1 MRHIFILIC
10 LLLAPVYVVAMPNA
24 EKVILVLDAS
34 GSMWGQVDSLPKIS
48 IARDVIKTLVKDW
61 DPEIDLGLMAYG
73 HRRKG
78 DCNDIEL
85 MVATGP
91 VSPSEIEKTITNIF
105 PKGKTPLTR
114 AVQLAAAEL
123 KYTEE
128 KATIILISDGI
139 ETCDLDPCEI
149 SQDLEKNGI
158 DFTAH
163 VIGFDIKESEA
174 VRQLTCIA
182 ENTGGK
188 FLSADN
194 ASQLKSSL
202 DATVKEIINAKS
214 HNVEL
219 VAVTIP
225 GGDPVLNV
233 TWSVYAADNPEGS
246 ALAWGKG
253 AVPAYTL
260 APGAYIARVKAI
272 DGQASAEQQFTVP
285 PKGLHREEVVIA
297 EEGVLQL
304 FAVNSPGDAPLSDV
318 RWTVKELKAQGLNG
332 SKAGKTL
339 MYGKGAQPEYR
350 LLPGSYIAEVQSTG
364 GKAAATQVVTV
375 RPGVLNRVEVVLERE
390 GIVRLTSRHTAAG
403 PALDGVSW
411 IVKDPESGETI
422 VYGKGATPE
431 YQLLP
436 GTYEAV
442 VKSVRGKATAIEEI
456 TVLPGTAQDITV
468 LLPEEGVVRPV
479 AVNSKGGR
487 PLTGVAWTIES
498 LPDNLEKGKTI
509 AYGGGATPEYQLLPG
524 RYLAKV
530 KSQGGKAVMEQE
542 IEVIAGIARKIE
554 VLLPEEGQVQLLAV
568 TEPGGNPLSEVAW
581 EVFTVVESQSMDKP
595 ELLVYGKGPT
605 PDYKLLPGTYEA
617 RVRSRKGVAR
627 ATKIFTL
634 KAGEKLSV
642 EVPFPREGI
651 IELRALFQSGVNPS
665 GINWEIFSKSD
676 LENTGAPK
684 RVQYGSGVSRSFTL
698 LPGKYLAVATFQ
710 RKKFEKEVEVLP
722 GQVVQEAIAVQ

>member
-1 MRHIFILIC
+1 MRGICILIC
-10 LLLAPVYVVAMPNA
+10 LLLAPVCVVAMPNA
-24 EKVILVLDAS
+24 EKVILILDAS
-34 GSMWGQVDSLPKIS
+34 GSMWGQVDSRPKIS
-48 IARDVIKTLVKDW
+48 IARDVIQNLVKDW

-85 MVATGP
+85 IVATGP
-91 VSPSEIEKTITNIF
+91 VSPSEIKKAITEIV

-139 ETCDLDPCEI
+139 ETCNLDVCKV

-163 VIGFDIKESEA
+163 VIGFDLKESEA
-174 VRQLTCIA
+174 VQQLTCIA

-188 FLSADN
+188 FLSADT
-194 ASQLKSSL
+194 AVQLKSSL
-202 DATVKEIINAKS
+202 EATVKEIISAKS

-233 TWSVYAADNPEGS
+233 NWSVYAADKPDG
-246 ALAWGKG
+246 AAVAWGKG
-253 AVPAYTL
+253 ALPEYTL
-260 APGAYIARVKAI
+260 APGNYIARVKSI
-272 DGQASAEQQFTVP
+272 GGQATAEQRFTVP
-285 PKGLHREEVVIA
+285 PKGVHREEVVLP

-304 FAVNSPGDAPLSDV
+304 YAVNSKGDAPLSDV
-318 RWTVKELKAQGLNG
+318 RWTVKEQGDNG
-332 SKAGKTL
+332 TQAGKTL
-339 MYGKGAQPEYR
+339 AYGKGAQPEYR
-350 LLPGSYIAEVQSTG
+350 LLPGTYIAEVQSSG

-375 RPGVLNRVEVVLERE
+375 RPGVLNRVEVVLARE
-390 GIVRLTSRHTAAG
+390 GIIRLASRHTATGA
-403 PALDGVSW
+403 ALDGVSW
-411 IVKDPESGETI
+411 IIKDPESGET
-422 VYGKGATPE
+422 VAYGKGATPE

-436 GTYEAV
+436 GTYQAV

-456 TVLPGTAQDITV
+456 TVLPGTEQDITV
-468 LLPEEGVVRPV
+468 ILPEEGVIRPV
-479 AVNSKGGR
+479 AVNSKGGN
-487 PLTGVAWTIES
+487 PLANVAWTIQS
-498 LPDNLEKGKTI
+498 LPDAIQKGKTV

-530 KSQGGKAVMEQE
+530 KSLGGKATMEQE
-542 IEVIAGIARKIE
+542 VEVVAGIARKIE

-568 TEPGGNPLSEVAW
+568 TEPGGNPLSDVAW

-642 EVPFPREGI
+642 EVPFPQEGTL
-651 IELRALFQSGVNPS
+651 ELSALFQTGVAASGVN
-665 GINWEIFSKSD
+665 WEVFSKSD

-698 LPGKYLAVATFQ
+698 LPGSYLVVATFNN
-710 RKKFEKEVEVLP
+710 KKFKKEVEVLP
-722 GQVVQEAIAVQ
+722 GQVVQEAVPVQ